1 MIRPALVSEVRR
13 VTEFMKAFE
22 QASATVKVDVDYS
35 VKRYED
41 FVSSGKGQMLM
52 LLDDRGEL
60 QGSLG
65 FLIAP
70 DIHTGNLIAIETFWY
85 VDPKHRGQGLKLLK
99 EFERIAKEKGCKYV
113 AMIHMMDS
121 YPEQLEKVYAHMKYR
136 LIEKH
141 YMKEI

>member
-70 DIHTGNLIAIETFWY
+70 DIHTG
-85 VDPKHRGQGLKLLK
+85 VRS
-99 EFERIAKEKGCKYV
+99 IAKHFLKMRAYSFT
-113 AMIHMMDS
+113 HS
-121 YPEQLEKVYAHMKYR
+121 FN
-136 LIEKH
+136 
-141 YMKEI
+141 EIVG